1 MNRVLQ
7 GDYRYEVKF
16 VAKISDYDKI
26 MFWIQASS
34 ELFSEQ
40 YNDRHVN
47 NIYYDTFDHQ
57 SYSDNV
63 IGLSKRMKL
72 RYRWYGD
79 KDLKKTDGQFELK
92 FKNNKPGSK
101 KTHLISFKDSLTKG
115 SVFNHNTLRR
125 LITSQLDNYSAL
137 IFKEYD
143 LPVLYNNY
151 HRKYFTSSDNLIR
164 VTVDTNYG
172 FNVQNTPPDIC
183 TDTLLRLDIVIIEFK
198 FSNNMRAKASQVLH
212 GFPVRASRHS
222 KYVSSIGML
231 YDT

>member
-1 MNRVLQ
+1 MINKIDRFERKWIYNKNDNLTLINSLMRSKLFFNFHYPSRKVNSIYFDTNNYSSIRQNLDGISEKKKIRV
-7 GDYRYEVKF
+7 
-16 VAKISDYDKI
+16 
-26 MFWIQASS
+26 
-34 ELFSEQ
+34 
-40 YNDRHVN
+40 
-47 NIYYDTFDHQ
+47 
-57 SYSDNV
+57 
-63 IGLSKRMKL
+63 
-72 RYRWYGD
+72 RWYGD

-92 FKNNKPGSK
+92 FKNNKLGSK